1 MGALFVIIISFLIA
15 GGLNDKP
22 SNKKQKEEITQIS
35 SNNPIA
41 KKMPTEAIILE
52 PKKMEPVQEVV
63 KPEPVQEE
71 VKPEPV
77 QEEVKP
83 EPVQEEVEKLISLEK
98 EGTNWFKL
106 ILYVLGS
113 ILFVV
118 IGKYF
123 YSRKKNNSSSSSS
136 MTDYMRSKFK
146 EEVQSD
152 TTEQQPAQEEVQ
164 SDTTEQQPAQEE
176 VQSDTTEQ
184 RSVEDD
190 ENNKK

>member
-52 PKKMEPVQEVV
+52 PKKMEPVQEV
-63 KPEPVQEE
+63 

-164 SDTTEQQPAQEE
+164 SDTTEQ
-176 VQSDTTEQ
+176 

>member
-164 SDTTEQQPAQEE
+164 SDTTEQ
-176 VQSDTTEQ
+176 

>member
-52 PKKMEPVQEVV
+52 PKKMEPVQEVVKPEPVQEEV

-164 SDTTEQQPAQEE
+164 SDTTEQ
-176 VQSDTTEQ
+176 

>member
-15 GGLNDKP
+15 GGLNDT
-22 SNKKQKEEITQIS
+22 SNNKKQKEEITQIS

-41 KKMPTEAIILE
+41 KKMPTEAIIPE
-52 PKKMEPVQEVV
+52 PKKM
-63 KPEPVQEE
+63 
-71 VKPEPV
+71 EPV

-98 EGTNWFKL
+98 EGINWFKL

-164 SDTTEQQPAQEE
+164 SDTTEQ
-176 VQSDTTEQ
+176 